1 MPILNNHHLDE
12 IENPWLQ
19 RLKTKI
25 IGYTFTT
32 EWIKGTLN
40 NTPDTLSRNPV
51 LDPQPGKLFAEGSA
65 SSAEVC
71 ALISG
76 QHDSRRL
83 TDLHRTAS
91 QDEEYQQLKHYI
103 EAGFPQKRSQ
113 LPEKCQRYWNVR
125 SQLTIDDGLIMFGY
139 RLLISV
145 KLQRSV
151 FCQLHAAHQG
161 SVRTKLRARQVVYW
175 PSIDYDI
182 DKIILTCKQ
191 CQGFPLQEIAIDFWS
206 YGGQQF
212 LVIVDCYTDWPEIIY
227 MGKDTTTSCFTI
239 ALLTIFSRYGAPDIW
254 SDQGPQFMS
263 QTFQKFSREWGF
275 QDVTSSPTYPQS
287 NGKAEPAIKL
297 MKIIKGTWTSHQ
309 LDKRKLALSL
319 LQYRNTPSRRDG
331 ASWHRS
337 CFGSQFRTLYQHIIL
352 RLISQG

>member
-1 MPILNNHHLDE
+1 MC
-12 IENPWLQ
+12 
-19 RLKTKI
+19 
-25 IGYTFTT
+25 
-32 EWIKGTLN
+32 
-40 NTPDTLSRNPV
+40 S
-51 LDPQPGKLFAEGSA
+51 
-65 SSAEVC
+65 
-71 ALISG
+71 
-76 QHDSRRL
+76 QHDSVRL

-145 KLQRSV
+145 KLRCSV
-151 FCQLHAAHQG
+151 LCQLHAAHQG

-182 DKIILTCKQ
+182 NNIILTCKQ
-191 CQGFPLQEIAIDFWS
+191 CQDSLPSHPPEPMISKQQPSQPLREIAIGFWS

-212 LVIVDCYTDWPEIIY
+212 LVIVDCYTDWPEIIH

-239 ALLTIFSRYGAPDIW
+239 ALLTIFSRDGAQDIIW

-263 QTFQKFSREWGF
+263 QTFQNFSREWGF
-275 QDVTSSPTYPQS
+275 QHVTSSPTYPQS
-287 NGKAEPAIKL
+287 NVKAESAVKS
-297 MKIIKGTWTSHQ
+297 MKIIKGTWTGHQ
-309 LDKRKLALSL
+309 LDKHKLALGL
-319 LQYRNTPSRRDG
+319 LQYRNTLSRRDG
-331 ASWHRS
+331 ASLAQKL
-337 CFGSQFRTLYQHIIL
+337 F
-352 RLISQG
+352 